1 MSKSANGEILG
12 VDPAALEAAMSF
24 SAGSDPVAAM
34 TNNAGEEF
42 VNSPADSVV
51 GAAGPQEI
59 PPVPA
64 MSAIEQFYGSPTRI
78 TQPDAG
84 YYDEFPLPGQEPA
97 ADSAPQD
104 APYVPP
110 DMPYVPLDNYSTA
123 SAPAG
128 ADSYVGPVD
137 FTAFQ
142 DERDFVRDIFLPDMS
157 QYITEDDLP
166 TFQQFDPTQLQAQI
180 NQLAISQPIDTS
192 EFLTAADLPTYD
204 TSQFLTSADLP
215 TYDTSQFLTSADLPT
230 YDTSQFLTLADL
242 PTYDTSQFLTSAD
255 LPTYDTSQ
263 FLTLADLPT
272 YDTSQFLT
280 LADLPTNQQFDP
292 TNLQNQITALQS
304 APQIDT
310 SQFLTAADLANI
322 DTSQFLTASDL
333 PTYDTSSFLTAADLP
348 TYQPFDSSAIEKEL
362 ADLRAQV
369 GLLGQAPSQSFA
381 QTQPYAPI
389 LDSAIR

>member
-128 ADSYVGPVD
+128 ADSYVGPAD

-180 NQLAISQPIDTS
+180 NQLAMSQPIDTS
-192 EFLTAADLPTYD
+192 EFLTA
-204 TSQFLTSADLP
+204 
-215 TYDTSQFLTSADLPT
+215 
-230 YDTSQFLTLADL
+230 ADL

-310 SQFLTAADLANI
+310 SQFLTAADLAKI